1 MTKSQIWVSA
11 FLVLFLA
18 LFLLSR
24 LTKEEDAKEN
34 TPPGNP
40 MPQTNISSENL
51 SVPDMIGRLGCKG
64 CHGADLEGTK
74 MGPKLTGLEQ
84 NWSRDELINYL
95 RNPNSYMDKDRF
107 TKFKEMF
114 PGVMMPSFSNVD
126 VKDLGKIADYLLS
139 LK

>member
-24 LTKEEDAKEN
+24 LTKEEEVKEN
-34 TPPGNP
+34 TLPVNP
-40 MPQTNISSENL
+40 MPQTNISSENI

-64 CHGADLEGTK
+64 CHGAELEGTR
-74 MGPKLTGLEQ
+74 MGPQLTGLQ
-84 NWSRDELINYL
+84 QYWSRDELINYL
-95 RNPNSYMDKDRF
+95 RNPNSYMDKERF
-107 TKFKEMF
+107 AKFKEQF
-114 PGVMMPSFSNVD
+114 PGVMMPSFNNVD